1 MSQTPIAVIGI
12 SALFPGSTDA
22 KGFWSDILAGR
33 DLVSEVPPTHWLIE
47 DYYDPNPAAPDKT
60 YCKRGA
66 FLGPVDF
73 DPMEFGVPPNIMPA
87 TDTAQLLALI
97 VAQKVLD
104 DVGESFRSID
114 REKVS
119 VILGVTSGQ
128 ELLGSMVS
136 RLQRPIWLKALRD
149 SGIPEAEAQGICERI
164 ANHYVPWQESSFPGL
179 LGNVV
184 AGRIANRFDLHGTNC
199 VTDAACASALS
210 ALSMGMNELAVG
222 QSDLVITGGVDTMND
237 ILMYMCFSKT
247 PALSPSGDCRPFSSA
262 ADGTLLG
269 EGMAMLALR
278 RLEDAER
285 DGNRI
290 YAVIRG
296 LGSSSDGRSK
306 SVYAPLPEGQARA
319 LRRAYEQAGYGPES
333 VELMEGHGTAT
344 KAGDVAEFTAL
355 KQVFGESAR
364 SGENK
369 PWCALGSVKS
379 QIGHTKASAGVAGL
393 LKTVLALHH
402 KVLPPTIKVD
412 APNPNLEIEQSA
424 FYLNT
429 YARPWIRESTFA
441 RRASVSSFGFGGS
454 NFHVA
459 LEEYVGTAPKA
470 FRLRSQPSE
479 LFVLSAPSA
488 KELASACRTHVAK
501 VKESGLAS
509 SARASQAAFE
519 SGEGSRLAVV
529 ASSGDDLVA
538 KLEQAAGLLDS
549 GGGKAFSTPTGIHY
563 DEGAPEGSIAFL
575 FSGQGSQYVG
585 MGADLAM
592 AFDAAREVWDDAA
605 ALQFDGAPVH
615 EVVFPRPVFTDAD
628 RDAQAA
634 RLTATEW
641 AQPAIGVTSLAALSV
656 LREAGVH
663 PDAVGGHSFGEV
675 TALCAAGA
683 LDPMSLVAVARARG
697 TLMRDAATTPGAMTA
712 VPLPIDEVRPL
723 LEGTEVVIA
732 NHNHP
737 TQVVLSGK
745 VEAIERIERTLAGKN
760 VNAKRLPVAT
770 AFHSSLVAG
779 ASAQFGEFLGK
790 TPFRT
795 PVLDVYSNTDADV
808 YSDDVRTRLA
818 EQLAKPV
825 RFVDQIEK
833 MWERGVRTFVEVGP
847 GAVLTDFV
855 TRTLGERPHRA
866 IATDRKG
873 RHGVTS
879 LNEALGRL
887 AVAGVAVDF
896 SILWSHDAPVRDTP
910 ARKPQMA
917 IAITGANVGKPYPP
931 PHPQPKAQRVVE
943 VPKPRVVEEPKPR
956 VVVEERRAPVH
967 IANGANGMNGTNGLN
982 GSNGTN
988 GSSLTHKPVRAHAAP
1003 ITREVEKREPVAWS
1017 PDAQVAWLQ
1026 AYQEAQ
1032 RTMAEAHATYQRITA
1047 ESHMAFLKAA
1057 ETSYSALAAMVE
1069 PSSAVSVA
1077 SAPALITSYVAPPP
1091 PPPPPVE
1098 EVSYVEAPPAPPP
1111 APVAAYVAPVASAA
1125 QQAAPPPPPK
1135 EAPAPAAAP
1144 APAPGVDLEALL
1156 LTVVADKT
1164 GYPVEMLG
1172 MHMELEADLGV
1183 DSIKRVEILSGMRE
1197 RAPGLPEV
1205 VASEMAA
1212 LRTLGQ
1218 IVGYMRER
1226 GAVGEGGAR
1235 PFVQTGRGTSPLPS
1249 APERARTQRYVVQ
1262 ERPAP
1267 AAGLAQAGLLG
1278 AKRVVLTDDGTGV
1291 AQALARTLVRAGL
1304 PAEVVTE
1311 VPEDADAVIFL
1322 GGLRP
1327 VTSVDEALAVDTEA
1341 FHAARAVAK
1350 RFSNERG
1357 VFVTVQDTG
1366 GDFGL
1371 SGKEPLRAWLGGV
1384 AALAR
1389 TAALE
1394 WNQASVKAIDVERAG
1409 RSAEVLA
1416 EALAAELL
1424 EGGSAREV
1432 GLHGDGT
1439 RTTLASVP
1447 TPIERGAIAAGANTL
1462 NEQSVLVVSGGARG
1476 VTASSLVALVR
1487 QTRARVALFG
1497 RTPLTDEPAVCRGQ
1511 RDDASLKRVLLADA
1525 SARGEKLTPA
1535 TLGAQVARIV
1545 ANREIRATLDAIADA
1560 GGQVRYFDVDVQDTA
1575 RLHEALASIRQ
1586 TWGPITGIVHG
1597 AGVLADKFIAE
1608 KTPEQFARVFGTKV
1622 LGLRAL
1628 LDATA
1633 SDPLAVIALFSSV
1646 AARTGNPGQSDYAM
1660 ANEVLNAVASAE
1672 RNRRQGACVVK
1683 SIGWGPWEGG
1693 MVTPALKAL
1702 FEERKVPLLSIEDGA
1717 NRFVQEL
1724 QGSPDEVVTVIGGE
1738 LGAAPERITSVE
1750 ARVNRDSHPFL
1761 IDHSVGGRVVLPM
1774 VMALD
1779 WLVRAARDGSP
1790 EARCIELRDLK
1801 VLRGIKLDRYDSGG
1815 DVFTVTCRP
1824 RASTQ
1829 GEQLLQAELR
1839 GAGNAL
1845 HYNATLVLAQGS
1857 PTVQRASVTEPSL
1870 GPWTKVIYDGHILF
1884 HGPKFQ
1890 MVRAIEGVSRDGL
1903 IGTLHGVRELG
1914 WSHPSFQT
1922 DPGILDGALQL
1933 AGLWACHVLGGA
1945 TLPMAIARYR
1955 IHEALPQ
1962 GDIRCIV
1969 HGRQVH
1975 HARGVADVALVDAQG
1990 RLVGELLGVENV
2002 LRPGEGPNVSTGTA
2016 HAV

>member
-104 DVGESFRSID
+104 DVGESFKSID

-149 SGIPEAEAQGICERI
+149 SGIAESEAQSICERI

-247 PALSPSGDCRPFSSA
+247 PALSPTGDCRPFASA

-290 YAVIRG
+290 YGVIRG

-364 SGENK
+364 GNGA
-369 PWCALGSVKS
+369 WCALGSVKS
-379 QIGHTKASAGVAGL
+379 QIGHTKASAGIAGL

-412 APNPNLEIEQSA
+412 APNPNLEIEQSP

-429 YARPWIRESTFA
+429 HARPWIRESTHA

-459 LEEYVGTAPKA
+459 LEEYVGSAPKA

-479 LFVLSAPSA
+479 LFVLAAPSA

-501 VKESGLAS
+501 VKESGLSA
-509 SARASQAAFE
+509 SARASQAGFD
-519 SGEGSRLAVV
+519 SSEGSRLAVV
-529 ASSGDDLVA
+529 ASSADELVA
-538 KLEQAAGLLDS
+538 KLEQAAGLLDA

-563 DEGAPEGSIAFL
+563 DEGALDGSIAFL

-605 ALQFDGAPVH
+605 ALQFDGVPVH
-615 EVVFPRPVFTDAD
+615 EVVFPRPVFSDAD
-628 RDAQAA
+628 REAQAA

-663 PDAVGGHSFGEV
+663 PDAVAGHSFGEV

-683 LDPMSLVAVARARG
+683 LDAKSLVAVARARG

-723 LEGTEVVIA
+723 VDGTDVVIA

-737 TQVVLSGK
+737 TQVVLSGS
-745 VEAIERIERTLAGKN
+745 VEAIERIERALTEKK

-770 AFHSSLVAG
+770 AFHSPLVSG
-779 ASAQFGEFLGK
+779 ASAQFGEFLAK

-795 PVLDVYSNTDADV
+795 PVLDVYSNTDADL
-808 YSDDVRTRLA
+808 YTDDVRTRLA
-818 EQLAKPV
+818 EQLARPV

-910 ARKPQMA
+910 ARKKPQMA

-931 PHPQPKAQRVVE
+931 PHPQPRV
-943 VPKPRVVEEPKPR
+943 VVEEPKPR

-988 GSSLTHKPVRAHAAP
+988 GSSLMHKPVRAHVAP
-1003 ITREVEKREPVAWS
+1003 VTREVEKREPVAWS

-1069 PSSAVSVA
+1069 PSSTVSVA

-1091 PPPPPVE
+1091 PPPPVE
-1098 EVSYVEAPPAPPP
+1098 EVPFVEAQPAPPP
-1111 APVAAYVAPVASAA
+1111 APVAPVVTH
-1125 QQAAPPPPPK
+1125 AAPPPPPPAPK
-1135 EAPAPAAAP
+1135 EAPAPVAAP

-1249 APERARTQRYVVQ
+1249 APEQARTSRTQRYVVQ

-1278 AKRVVLTDDGTGV
+1278 AKRVVVTDDATGV

-1304 PAEVVTE
+1304 PAEVVAE
-1311 VPEDADAVIFL
+1311 VPADADAVIFL

-1327 VTSVDEALAVDTEA
+1327 VASVDEALAVDTEA

-1371 SGKEPLRAWLGGV
+1371 AGKEPLRAWLGGV

-1394 WNQASVKAIDVERAG
+1394 WNQASVKAIDVERAD
-1409 RSAEVLA
+1409 RSAEALA
-1416 EALAAELL
+1416 EVLAAELL

-1447 TPIERGAIAAGANTL
+1447 VAIASGTRVL

-1497 RTPLTDEPAVCRGQ
+1497 RTPLTEEPAVCRGQ

-1525 SARGEKLTPA
+1525 RARGESLTPA

-1545 ANREIRATLDAIADA
+1545 ANREIRATLDAIHDA

-1608 KTPEQFARVFGTKV
+1608 KTPEQFAKVFGTKV

-1633 SDPLAVIALFSSV
+1633 SDPLALIALFSSV

-1660 ANEVLNAVASAE
+1660 ANEVLNAIASAE
-1672 RNRRQGACVVK
+1672 RRRRQGACVVK

-1717 NRFVQEL
+1717 NRFVQEV

-1738 LGAAPERITSVE
+1738 LGAAPERVTSVE
-1750 ARVNRDSHPFL
+1750 ARVDRSSHPFL
-1761 IDHSVGGRVVLPM
+1761 VDHSVGSRVVLPM

-1779 WLVRAARDGSP
+1779 WLVRAAHDGWP
-1790 EARCIELRDLK
+1790 ESRCIELRDLK
-1801 VLRGIKLDRYDSGG
+1801 VLRGIKLERYDTGG

-1824 RASTQ
+1824 RPSQ
-1829 GEQLLQAELR
+1829 SEQLLQAELR

-1845 HYNATLVLAQGS
+1845 HYNATLVLAPSS

-1890 MVRAIEGVSRDGL
+1890 MIRAIEGVSRDGMV
-1903 IGTLHGVRELG
+1903 GTLHGVRELG

-1955 IHEALPQ
+1955 IHQALPE

-1969 HGRQVH
+1969 HGRQIH

-2002 LRPGEGPNVSTGTA
+2002 LRPGEPLNAAPESAA
-2016 HAV
+2016 HAI